1 MASRLE
7 RAKEAKLREALR
19 GVELDERD
27 ERYVRHFARFTD
39 LDTVEVLTRWLEA
52 VRARGPA

>member
-1 MASRLE
+1 MASRGE

-19 GVELDERD
+19 GVDLDERD

-39 LDTVEVLTRWLEA
+39 LDTIEVLIRWLDA
-52 VRARGPA
+52 VRRQDPA